1 MIWKYSCNRF
11 NVTILIELYEY
22 LQTFAPTKL
31 PITLILA
38 CNFLCTVRSHVISL
52 TNINTKYGYIGV
64 DRAKLLSVTPP
75 IAKRSLSA
83 LIRSVMCSPEYQFR
97 YAVLE
102 KSYKTLMSYDG
113 KPFSVGKA
121 VVAPITDRTIGIYKS
136 LNHDDSLK
144 SKTPIRPGETILW
157 ENRWEIQLKPKTTNS
172 QLQEQYFVRNMGRKE
187 YEFATRGIRRIRST
201 PLPPV
206 SARSSLPVITDAA
219 GRVLLIPHFQFAER
233 NVTISA
239 RVSFEPKYSV
249 EDVLLNHWSQK
260 IIIIVWY
267 HLSVLCWKCFHPVP
281 R

>member
-1 MIWKYSCNRF
+1 M
-11 NVTILIELYEY
+11 
-22 LQTFAPTKL
+22 FA
-31 PITLILA
+31 
-38 CNFLCTVRSHVISL
+38 LCTVRSHVIPL
-52 TNINTKYGYIGV
+52 TTINTKYGYIGV
-64 DRAKLLSVTPP
+64 DRANLLSVTPP
-75 IAKRSLSA
+75 IAKRSLAA

-102 KSYKTLMSYDG
+102 KSYKRLMSYDG

-121 VVAPITDRTIGIYKS
+121 IVAPITDRTIGIYKS

-157 ENRWEIQLKPKTTNS
+157 ENRWEIQLKSRTTNS
-172 QLQEQYFVRNMGRKE
+172 QLQEQYFVRNMGRKD

-206 SARSSLPVITDAA
+206 SARYSLPVITDDS

-233 NVTISA
+233 NITISA

-249 EDVLLNHWSQK
+249 EDVLLNH
-260 IIIIVWY
+260 
-267 HLSVLCWKCFHPVP
+267 
-281 R
+281 